1 MDTTSEPS
9 WDDVEAVLYQE
20 WIEEQALLAVLEA
33 MGQLDESDEAEDEF
47 FFLAF
52 PLDERTWGNLTLNDL
67 WVDDLSFR
75 FTQPGPSWTFL
86 RESAPASA

>member
-33 MGQLDESDEAEDEF
+33 MGQLDESDEAVVAKDEAEDEF

-52 PLDERTWGNLTLNDL
+52 PLDERTWGNFSLNDL
-67 WVDDLSFR
+67 WMDDLSFR
-75 FTQPGPSWTFL
+75 FT
-86 RESAPASA
+86 

>member
-33 MGQLDESDEAEDEF
+33 MGQLDESDEAVAAKDEAEDEF

-52 PLDERTWGNLTLNDL
+52 PLDERTWGNLSLNDL

-75 FTQPGPSWTFL
+75 FT
-86 RESAPASA
+86 